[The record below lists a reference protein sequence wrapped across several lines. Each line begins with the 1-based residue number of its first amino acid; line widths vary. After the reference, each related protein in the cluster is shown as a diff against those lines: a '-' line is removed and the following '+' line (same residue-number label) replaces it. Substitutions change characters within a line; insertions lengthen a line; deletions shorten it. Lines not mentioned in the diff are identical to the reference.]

1 MLVTLFRLLA
11 RVPLP
16 VMQRLG
22 IAFGWLVWWTSPR
35 YRQRFVANAEA
46 AGFTPEQYRPAI
58 GAAGAMAAELPWLW
72 ARPRGES
79 VLPRVV
85 RWDGIEAFEAAL
97 AEGRGV
103 IIVTPHLG
111 SWEMY
116 GQALAARLV
125 DRHGPLTALFRP
137 PRKAWMARLMEGSR
151 ERAGLRTVPTSVKGV
166 RGLMRALRAGGYTG
180 VLPDQVPPLGQGV
193 WAPFFGRPAYTMTLL
208 PRLAQQTGA
217 RVFLGVCERLP
228 RGAGYAI
235 RCEPFDGTAMSDP
248 EATPEAAAAAMNEG
262 IERLIRR
269 LPQQYVWDYA
279 RHKQPKGEAP
289 ADGADRKAAP

>member
-16 VMQRLG
+16 WMHRLG
-22 IAFGWLVWWTSPR
+22 VGFGWLVWWTSPD
-35 YRQRFVANAEA
+35 YRRRFKANAEA
-46 AGFTPEQYRPAI
+46 AGFTPAQYRPAI
-58 GAAGAMAAELPWLW
+58 GAAGAMPSQRAMC
-72 ARPRGES
+72 
-79 VLPRVV
+79 
-85 RWDGIEAFEAAL
+85 
-97 AEGRGV
+97 
-103 IIVTPHLG
+103 G
-111 SWEMY
+111 ST
-116 GQALAARLV
+116 LS
-125 DRHGPLTALFRP
+125 

-151 ERAGLRTVPTSVKGV
+151 DRAGLQTVPTSVTGV
-166 RGLMRALRAGGYTG
+166 RSLIRALRSGGYTG

-228 RGAGYAI
+228 RGAGDAI

-248 EATPEAAAAAMNEG
+248 KATPEAAAGAMNQG

-279 RHKQPKGEAP
+279 RHKQPKGEP
-289 ADGADRKAAP
+289 KEAA